1 MNENTRNPDWT
12 PEEVAVC
19 VDRYI
24 ECLFLDINSQSFVKI
39 EVYRNLS
46 AQIGRTTKSIER
58 KFQNISAVLDELGY
72 EWISGLA
79 PLRNYQGI
87 LTDAIELHIPQ
98 LQNTIELP
106 SLNVFRETEAL
117 YLEQPPSRETKAKEL
132 PEQLIRL
139 VRKFDPIARDL
150 KLKAIGDAGEQLAFE
165 SEQSRLRAEGR
176 PDLARKVKWIAKEDG
191 DGAGYDI
198 LSYDLTGEKAFIEVK
213 TTIGG
218 NRTPFYISRNE
229 RAFAEEEKNR
239 FRLMRLFDFRR
250 KPKAFELRPPLEDHV
265 NLIAENFRADFTS

>member
-87 LTDAIELHIPQ
+87 LTDAI
-98 LQNTIELP
+98 
-106 SLNVFRETEAL
+106 
-117 YLEQPPSRETKAKEL
+117 EL